1 MTMKTCKNK
10 ARNLQRSKR
19 FYKNLPK
26 RISKFQRNKK
36 RNQENRHLI
45 RIFQQKSLKK
55 EKRKNLSQLNKS
67 KLFSLN
73 LNLSKT
79 LLKTLSLKNLNNHQP
94 LNKRNSLNLPLLLH
108 QDLLQADLLILLVLL
123 EVQAGPDHLQ
133 ILQTLPIVLQSQVE
147 NETRKLIENRWLR
160 Y

>member
-1 MTMKTCKNK
+1 MKTCKNK

-147 NETRKLIENRWLR
+147 NETRKLIENR
-160 Y
+160 